1 MFSARFGPSK
11 QVLDFFVWER
21 LNPNKNVRFF
31 FVQEGSRW
39 VLPVPTRK
47 GSNGNKCALFKQQN
61 LTVGK
66 NFGGSGGTRFKDPG
80 EKYFAAQANGCW
92 QSQKARKDPIF
103 TRNREPQTSE
113 SGKKPKKIEGFSSFL
128 NRSVQKRI
136 FRPSTFRRCPF
147 CSFGFIFGQ
156 NSAFISVLVNKKNPF
171 FFGFCNRMAL
181 VFCLCVCACFV
192 RKRRFSGD
200 TKSASIFW
208 DLFFVGS
215 FLPSAKDFFRKK
227 MAIFG

>member
-1 MFSARFGPSK
+1 MGTAGANQKRVQWQ
-11 QVLDFFVWER
+11 QVCPFQATKLD
-21 LNPNKNVRFF
+21 
-31 FVQEGSRW
+31 RW
-39 VLPVPTRK
+39 QKLR
-47 GSNGNKCALFKQQN
+47 GFR
-61 LTVGK
+61 
-66 NFGGSGGTRFKDPG
+66 GGTRFKDPG

-181 VFCLCVCACFV
+181 VFCLCVCARARVCVF
-192 RKRRFSGD
+192 R
-200 TKSASIFW
+200 
-208 DLFFVGS
+208 
-215 FLPSAKDFFRKK
+215 AKKKVFR
-227 MAIFG
+227 